1 MINRIAIALVLMAST
16 AISMEPVHEGLD
28 DNLETYTNP
37 EALRDVS
44 ELFRAAMRRADILRK
59 QLPTED
65 LINKFIEVN
74 STASSFSSEKKEAKK
89 LKRQAAQEKK
99 EETYKLID
107 QFVAKNTY
115 APENRASTKPCP
127 MAKL

>member
-115 APENRASTKPCP
+115 TPENRASTKPCP